1 MFISHYKSII
11 SIIIIL
17 QVIIFLIGLNV
28 SWKSK
33 STKVKDKQLPLIV
46 KVYISMT
53 LVISAFCLWWNN
65 TESTLYY
72 YTLCVMMGMILSFV
86 GDLIMS
92 RIIKRISKLKGGII
106 LFGLAHCLYILAYLS
121 TIFSYNKS
129 IGNFIIV
136 IILVVMVNIFVLIML
151 MKKHN
156 KNKYMVLGVCVYG
169 GIIGI
174 MMSTAFIL
182 AVLVGGRFWLAFVGA
197 SIFVISDFLV
207 LLRTA
212 LRLRIKNISL
222 WIWFTYVLAQM
233 GIIYCSFI

>member
-11 SIIIIL
+11 FIIIIL
-17 QVIIFLIGLNV
+17 QVIIFLIGLNI

-33 STKVKDKQLPLIV
+33 STKNKDKQLPLIV

-53 LVISAFCLWWNN
+53 LVISAFYLWWNN

-72 YTLCVMMGMILSFV
+72 YTLCVMVGMILSFA

-92 RIIKRISKLKGGII
+92 RVIKRTSKLKGGII
-106 LFGLAHCLYILAYLS
+106 LFGLAHCFYILAYLS
-121 TIFSYNKS
+121 TILSYNES
-129 IGNFIIV
+129 IGNLLIV
-136 IILVVMVNIFVLIML
+136 IILVVMFNVFVLIVL
-151 MKKHN
+151 LKKHN
-156 KNKYMVLGVCVYG
+156 KNKYMTLGVCVYG
-169 GIIGI
+169 SIIGFMVSI
-174 MMSTAFIL
+174 ALTLAIL
-182 AVLVGGRFWLAFVGA
+182 IGGRFWIAFVGA

-207 LLRTA
+207 LLRTT
-212 LRLRIKNISL
+212 LRCEIKNISL